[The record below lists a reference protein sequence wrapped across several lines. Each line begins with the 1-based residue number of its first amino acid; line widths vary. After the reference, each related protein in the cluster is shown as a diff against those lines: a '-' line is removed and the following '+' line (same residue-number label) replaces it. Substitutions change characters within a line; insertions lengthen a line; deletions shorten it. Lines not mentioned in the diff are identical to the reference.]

1 MLVERRQCMNEECGK
16 THRLL
21 PGFNVLPYK
30 HYDAGLIEEV
40 VEGTSDE
47 EALLEKDYP
56 SESTL
61 KRWKAWAEELLRNVE
76 GQLRSTAYRVY
87 DLSYE
92 FLKSERSLLEEL
104 KERIDFRWLT
114 AVIRIYIDTGGG

>member
-1 MLVERRQCMNEECGK
+1 MNEECGK